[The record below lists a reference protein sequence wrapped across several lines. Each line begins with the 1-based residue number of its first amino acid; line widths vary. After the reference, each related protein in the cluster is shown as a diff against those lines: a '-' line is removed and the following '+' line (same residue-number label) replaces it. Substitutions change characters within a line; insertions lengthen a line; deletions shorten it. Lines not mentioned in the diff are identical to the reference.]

1 MKRRRSKV
9 SMRRTELVADIENLE
24 ARSDVN
30 KVTKGAERRWGN
42 D

>member
-1 MKRRRSKV
+1 MPIESEHLGRAG
-9 SMRRTELVADIENLE
+9 LADIENLE
-24 ARSDVN
+24 AGSDVN